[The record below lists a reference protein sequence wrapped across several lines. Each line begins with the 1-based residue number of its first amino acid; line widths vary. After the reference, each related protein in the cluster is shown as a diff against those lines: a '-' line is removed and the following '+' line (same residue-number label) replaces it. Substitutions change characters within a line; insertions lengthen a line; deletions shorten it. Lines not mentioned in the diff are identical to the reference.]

1 MLTDR
6 ERDALD
12 AIKKYI
18 EEEKIAPSIRDLG
31 NIMGLSS
38 TATVQRHL
46 ESLERKG
53 YIKRRKDTPRSISLM
68 DWFYIGCIL
77 VVTVK

>member
-68 DWFYIGCIL
+68 D
-77 VVTVK
+77 